1 MFLNTKIVNKLI
13 KEAFKTGLVVAA
25 TEESMQS
32 LNYIDAA
39 EAKKYQTGK
48 DKEDAE

>member
-25 TEESMQS
+25 TENPYTLKER
-32 LNYIDAA
+32 
-39 EAKKYQTGK
+39 TG
-48 DKEDAE
+48 